1 MGMREE
7 VQFFFFLPVTLNLGL
22 GCTLQMQ
29 INEGMLEHSHDA
41 RCDGLLSVLWDRH
54 VAELRMEEHTTVCL
68 SMSKQKLHNSLV
80 TGKKGYFVWL

>member
-29 INEGMLEHSHDA
+29 INEGMHEHSHDA
-41 RCDGLLSVLWDRH
+41 RCWWIAECVVGQACCRAQDGGAHYCVLIH
-54 VAELRMEEHTTVCL
+54 EQAETP
-68 SMSKQKLHNSLV
+68 
-80 TGKKGYFVWL
+80 